1 MRVFRLFVTQNMDFR
16 PPPQVQKPRFSKF
29 TGYCS
34 IFARMNWSLLFVI
47 FIMILLL
54 RVVYLRLKA
63 NSVKAESFRNL
74 SDRDKMAV
82 LKECLLNTPTR
93 TNLENLAEFAKTH
106 GFDVDTAPYLK
117 FIERH
122 MRNAWGKNA
131 IAEDN
136 EIYAAESAWIDAIR
150 PLEFAEAEKAR
161 TEGDMDAFVER
172 SLEGVSRLYSD
183 DAITAELEK
192 LVPHHPKAKSLIEGY
207 RDLIA
212 ARDASE
218 ADDKS
223 LEALRKKRDAW
234 MSELLTK

>member
-1 MRVFRLFVTQNMDFR
+1 MAFR
-16 PPPQVQKPRFSKF
+16 PPPQVQTPRFSKF
-29 TGYCS
+29 AGYCS
-34 IFARMNWSLLFVI
+34 IFAGMNWSLLFVI
-47 FIMILLL
+47 IIMILLL

-63 NSVKAESFRNL
+63 NSIKAESFRNL
-74 SDRDKMAV
+74 SDRDQMAV

-93 TNLENLAEFAKTH
+93 TNLENLAEFAKAR
-106 GFDVDTAPYLK
+106 GFNVDTATYLK

-122 MRNAWGKNA
+122 MKNAWGKNA

-136 EIYAAESAWIDAIR
+136 EIYAAESAWVDAIR

-161 TEGDMDAFVER
+161 ADGDMEKFVKC

-183 DAITAELEK
+183 EAIMAELEK
-192 LVPHHPKAKSLIEGY
+192 LVPHCEKAKSLIEGY

-223 LEALRKKRDAW
+223 LEKLRKKRDAW
-234 MSELLTK
+234 MNELLIDD

>member
-1 MRVFRLFVTQNMDFR
+1 
-16 PPPQVQKPRFSKF
+16 
-29 TGYCS
+29 
-34 IFARMNWSLLFVI
+34 MNWSLLFVI
-47 FIMILLL
+47 IIMILLL

-63 NSVKAESFRNL
+63 NSIKAESFRNL
-74 SDRDKMAV
+74 SDRDQMAV

-93 TNLENLAEFAKTH
+93 TNLENLAEFAKAR
-106 GFDVDTAPYLK
+106 GFNVDTAAYLK

-122 MRNAWGKNA
+122 MKNAWGKNA

-136 EIYAAESAWIDAIR
+136 EIYAAESAWVDAIR

-161 TEGDMDAFVER
+161 ADGDMEKFVKCC
-172 SLEGVSRLYSD
+172 LEGVSRLYSD
-183 DAITAELEK
+183 EAIMAELEK
-192 LVPHHPKAKSLIEGY
+192 LVPHCAKAKSLIAGY

-223 LEALRKKRDAW
+223 LEKLRKKRDAW
-234 MSELLTK
+234 MNELLIDN

>member
-1 MRVFRLFVTQNMDFR
+1 MAFR
-16 PPPQVQKPRFSKF
+16 PPPQVQSPRFSKF
-29 TGYCS
+29 AGYCS
-34 IFARMNWSLLFVI
+34 IFAGMNWSLLFVI
-47 FIMILLL
+47 IIMILLL

-63 NSVKAESFRNL
+63 NSIKAESFRNL
-74 SDRDKMAV
+74 SDRDQMAV

-93 TNLENLAEFAKTH
+93 ANLENLAEFAKEH

-122 MRNAWGKNA
+122 MQNAWGKNA

-136 EIYAAESAWIDAIR
+136 DIYAAESAWVDAIR

-161 TEGDMDAFVER
+161 ADGDMETFVR
-172 SLEGVSRLYSD
+172 CSLEGVSRLYSD
-183 DAITAELEK
+183 EAIMAELGK
-192 LVPHHPKAKSLIEGY
+192 LVPHYPKAKSLIEGY

-223 LEALRKKRDAW
+223 LETLRKKRDAW
-234 MSELLTK
+234 MNELLTK

>member
-1 MRVFRLFVTQNMDFR
+1 
-16 PPPQVQKPRFSKF
+16 
-29 TGYCS
+29 
-34 IFARMNWSLLFVI
+34 MNWSLLFVI
-47 FIMILLL
+47 AIMILLL

-63 NSVKAESFRNL
+63 NSIKAESFRNL
-74 SDRDKMAV
+74 SDRDQMAV

-93 TNLENLAEFAKTH
+93 ANLENLAEFAKAR
-106 GFDVDTAPYLK
+106 GFDVDTAAYLK

-122 MRNAWGKNA
+122 MKNAWGKNA

-136 EIYAAESAWIDAIR
+136 EIYAAESAWVDAIR

-161 TEGDMDAFVER
+161 ADGDMETFVKC
-172 SLEGVSRLYSD
+172 SLEGASRLYSD
-183 DAITAELEK
+183 EAIMAELEK
-192 LVPHHPKAKSLIEGY
+192 LVPHCAKAKSLIAGY

-234 MSELLTK
+234 MNELLIK

>member
-1 MRVFRLFVTQNMDFR
+1 
-16 PPPQVQKPRFSKF
+16 
-29 TGYCS
+29 
-34 IFARMNWSLLFVI
+34 MNWSLLFVI
-47 FIMILLL
+47 VIMILLL

-63 NSVKAESFRNL
+63 NSIKAESFRNL
-74 SDRDKMAV
+74 SDQDKMAV

-93 TNLENLAEFAKTH
+93 TNLENLAEFAKAR
-106 GFDVDTAPYLK
+106 GFDVDTATYLK

-122 MRNAWGKNA
+122 MQNAWGKNA

-136 EIYAAESAWIDAIR
+136 EIYAAESVWVDAIR

-161 TEGDMDAFVER
+161 AGGDMDAFVR
-172 SLEGVSRLYSD
+172 CSLEGISRLYSD
-183 DAITAELEK
+183 EAVMADLEK
-192 LVPHHPKAKSLIEGY
+192 LIPHCAKAKSLIDGY

-223 LEALRKKRDAW
+223 LEKLRKKRNAW
-234 MSELLTK
+234 MKELMIDD

>member
-1 MRVFRLFVTQNMDFR
+1 MAFR
-16 PPPQVQKPRFSKF
+16 PPPQVQTPRFSKF
-29 TGYCS
+29 AGYCS
-34 IFARMNWSLLFVI
+34 IFAGMNWSLLFVI
-47 FIMILLL
+47 IIMILLL

-63 NSVKAESFRNL
+63 NSIKAESFRNL
-74 SDRDKMAV
+74 SDRDQMAV

-93 TNLENLAEFAKTH
+93 TNLENLAEFAKAR
-106 GFDVDTAPYLK
+106 GFNVDTAAYLK

-122 MRNAWGKNA
+122 MKNAWGKNA

-136 EIYAAESAWIDAIR
+136 EIYAAESAWVDAIR

-161 TEGDMDAFVER
+161 ADGDMEKFVKCC
-172 SLEGVSRLYSD
+172 LEGVSRLYSD
-183 DAITAELEK
+183 EAIMAELEK
-192 LVPHHPKAKSLIEGY
+192 LVPHCAKAKSLIAGY

-223 LEALRKKRDAW
+223 LEKLRKKRDAW
-234 MSELLTK
+234 MNELLIDN

>member
-1 MRVFRLFVTQNMDFR
+1 
-16 PPPQVQKPRFSKF
+16 
-29 TGYCS
+29 
-34 IFARMNWSLLFVI
+34 MNWSLLFVI

-93 TNLENLAEFAKTH
+93 TNLENLTEFAKAH
-106 GFDVDTAPYLK
+106 GFDVDT
-117 FIERH
+117 
-122 MRNAWGKNA
+122 AWGKNA

-183 DAITAELEK
+183 EAIMAELEN
-192 LVPHHPKAKSLIEGY
+192 LVPHHPKAKSLIAGY

-234 MSELLTK
+234 MSALLTK

>member
-1 MRVFRLFVTQNMDFR
+1 
-16 PPPQVQKPRFSKF
+16 
-29 TGYCS
+29 
-34 IFARMNWSLLFVI
+34 MNWSLLFVI
-47 FIMILLL
+47 AIMILLL

-63 NSVKAESFRNL
+63 NSIKAESFRNL
-74 SDRDKMAV
+74 SDRDQMAV

-93 TNLENLAEFAKTH
+93 ANLENLAEFAKAR
-106 GFDVDTAPYLK
+106 GFDVDTAAYLK

-122 MRNAWGKNA
+122 MKNAWGKNA

-136 EIYAAESAWIDAIR
+136 EIYAAESAWVDAIR

-161 TEGDMDAFVER
+161 ADGDMETFVKC

-183 DAITAELEK
+183 EAIMAELEK
-192 LVPHHPKAKSLIEGY
+192 LVPHCAKAKSLIAGY

-234 MSELLTK
+234 MNELLIK

>member
-1 MRVFRLFVTQNMDFR
+1 
-16 PPPQVQKPRFSKF
+16 
-29 TGYCS
+29 
-34 IFARMNWSLLFVI
+34 MNWSLLFVI
-47 FIMILLL
+47 IIMILLL

-63 NSVKAESFRNL
+63 NSIKAESFRNL
-74 SDRDKMAV
+74 SDRDQMAV

-93 TNLENLAEFAKTH
+93 ANLENLAEFAKAR
-106 GFDVDTAPYLK
+106 GFNVDTAAYLK

-122 MRNAWGKNA
+122 MKNAWGKNA

-136 EIYAAESAWIDAIR
+136 EIYAAESAWVDAIR

-161 TEGDMDAFVER
+161 ADGDMEKFVKC

-183 DAITAELEK
+183 EAIMAELEK
-192 LVPHHPKAKSLIEGY
+192 LVPHCTKAKSLIEGY

-223 LEALRKKRDAW
+223 LEKLRKKRDAW
-234 MSELLTK
+234 MSELMIDD